1 MRRMFAIGITVALI
15 LGVAYATTA
24 LADGRHDNTP
34 ARWSTDLTKPGAIV
48 RQDLFDRRNPNNLRT
63 DWPAPPSQPNQ

>member
-1 MRRMFAIGITVALI
+1 MLRILAIGIS
-15 LGVAYATTA
+15 LGLVYMTTA
-24 LADGRHDNTP
+24 SADGRHDNTQ
-34 ARWSTDLTKPGAIV
+34 ARWSTDWTRPGLIV

>member
-1 MRRMFAIGITVALI
+1 MSRIFAIGMTLD
-15 LGVAYATTA
+15 LAYATIA
-24 LADGRHDNTP
+24 LADGRHDKTHVV
-34 ARWSTDLTKPGAIV
+34 RWSTDWTRPGLIV

>member
-1 MRRMFAIGITVALI
+1 MLRIFAIGMT
-15 LGVAYATTA
+15 LGLACATAA
-24 LADGRHDNTP
+24 LADGRHDKGQI
-34 ARWSTDLTKPGAIV
+34 RWSTDLTRPGSIV

>member
-1 MRRMFAIGITVALI
+1 MLRIFAIEMT
-15 LGVAYATTA
+15 LGLACATAA
-24 LADGRHDNTP
+24 LAEGHHDKTRVV
-34 ARWSTDLTKPGAIV
+34 RWSTDWTRPGLIV